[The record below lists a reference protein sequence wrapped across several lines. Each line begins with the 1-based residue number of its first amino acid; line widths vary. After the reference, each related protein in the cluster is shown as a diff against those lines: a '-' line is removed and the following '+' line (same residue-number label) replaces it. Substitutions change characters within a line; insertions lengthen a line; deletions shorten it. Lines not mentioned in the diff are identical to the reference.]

1 MASPPR
7 RRPFPRRSKLSSIL
21 RWGRQASWR
30 RVQKGEVPLS
40 PAVDGAPQE
49 TLLQSF
55 QAVAWTMSYQPA
67 GYGRLLGL
75 LFVAFVILGA
85 ALVLSWNAP
94 WWVLPFV
101 AVIVAP
107 VALGL
112 AFTVQWGRRRRHAYA
127 SPEARL
133 AIVTTD
139 RGWYFA
145 DHVVRPGA
153 ALGGHR
159 LRLLLREALTPAA
172 DAHQVTVYAH
182 TRDERLARIYMRC
195 VPGMRIAGRDGDRIL
210 LVRVPR
216 PRGR

>member
-1 MASPPR
+1 
-7 RRPFPRRSKLSSIL
+7 
-21 RWGRQASWR
+21 
-30 RVQKGEVPLS
+30 VS
-40 PAVDGAPQE
+40 PAVDGAPTE

-55 QAVAWTMSYQPA
+55 QAVGWTMSYQPA
-67 GYGRLLGL
+67 RSGRLLAL
-75 LFVAFVILGA
+75 LLVAFVILGA
-85 ALVLSWNAP
+85 ALVWAWDAP

-112 AFTVQWGRRRRHAYA
+112 AFTVQWARRRRHAYA
-127 SPEARL
+127 STDARL

-139 RGWYFA
+139 RGWYVA

-159 LRLLLREALTPAA
+159 LRLLLREVLTPAA
-172 DAHQVTVYAH
+172 DAQQVTVYAH

-195 VPGMRIAGRDGDRIL
+195 IPGLRIAGRDGDRIL

-216 PRGR
+216 PHSR